1 MNKPNQETLQALRK
15 YLGFFGPLEE
25 EEWNSLVEKLQPFT
39 FPANTHLVRQGDDS
53 VRLYFLLQ
61 GYARHYFLD
70 AEGEEIS
77 NWFNIPDSMATD
89 YEAYTTGSV
98 CTYSIVSLTEVQG
111 YWIDRQ
117 TLLDLYDRFKNWEHI
132 GRMMNQMYLISLMRR
147 NQRLYSQTAAERYV
161 HFFKT
166 QPGIFKVAKLKHI
179 ASYLGITLETLS
191 RLRAKR

>member
-1 MNKPNQETLQALRK
+1 MSKDALFALRH
-15 YLGFFGPLEE
+15 YLGFFGRLEE
-25 EEWNSLVEKLQPFT
+25 EEWNALVEQLQPFSY
-39 FPANTHLVRQGDDS
+39 PANTHLVRQGDET

-77 NWFNIPDSMATD
+77 NWFNIPGSMATD
-89 YEAYTTGSV
+89 YEAYTTGNV

-111 YWIDRQ
+111 FWIDRQ
-117 TLLDLYDRFKNWEHI
+117 TLLSLYDRYKNWEHI
-132 GRMMNQMYLISLMRR
+132 GRVMNQMYLISLMRR
-147 NQRLYSQTAAERYV
+147 NQRLYSQTAAERYA

-166 QPGIFKVAKLKHI
+166 QPGIFQVAKLKHI